1 MNNMIIVCIYGRFD
15 NEDRN
20 TKHNI
25 DSSSLIKNSIFNE
38 SKNLMFKD
46 LAACIPYSVCRY

>member
-20 TKHNI
+20 L
-25 DSSSLIKNSIFNE
+25 SQNSIFNE
-38 SKNLMFKD
+38 SKDLMFKD
-46 LAACIPYSVCRY
+46 LAARIPYEV

>member
-15 NEDRN
+15 NENRN
-20 TKHNI
+20 TKHNVD
-25 DSSSLIKNSIFNE
+25 DSRLSKNSIFNE

-46 LAACIPYSVCRY
+46 LAARIPYGT